1 MNTLLASLSPQM
13 YAAPDFSFTASS
25 WQMRLVPETGVV
37 LSDGKVGTTSGDV
50 RMLAL
55 AELEIVHALSDA
67 INSERATRIDWV
79 LAQFELTQQKLEP
92 LLAAL
97 NLELAVTGRRKKFVV
112 IENGWFKARTFSG
125 GVVFQRT
132 LAT

>member
-13 YAAPDFSFTASS
+13 YTAPDFAFTASN

-37 LSDGKVGTTSGDV
+37 LSNGKVGSATSGV
-50 RMLAL
+50 RMLTL
-55 AELEIVHALSDA
+55 SELEVVHALADA
-67 INSERATRIDWV
+67 INSERATRIDRII
-79 LAQFELTQQKLEP
+79 AQFELTQQTLEP

-97 NLELAVTGRRKKFVV
+97 NLELAITGRRKKFVV

-125 GVVFQRT
+125 GVVFQST

>member
-1 MNTLLASLSPQM
+1 MNTLLASLSRQL
-13 YAAPDFSFTASS
+13 YVAPDFAFTASS

-37 LSDGKVGTTSGDV
+37 LSDGKVAHTKGGV

-55 AELEIVHALSDA
+55 TELEIVHALADA
-67 INSERATRIDWV
+67 INSERATRIDRAI
-79 LAQFELTQQKLEP
+79 AQFELTQQTLEP

-97 NLELAVTGRRKKFVV
+97 NLELAITGRRKKFVV

-132 LAT
+132 LGT

>member
-13 YAAPDFSFTASS
+13 YSAPDLAFTASN

-37 LSDGKVGTTSGDV
+37 LSDGKVANAAAGF

-55 AELEIVHALSDA
+55 TELEIVHALADA
-67 INSERATRIDWV
+67 INSERATRIER
-79 LAQFELTQQKLEP
+79 AMAHFELTQEILEP
-92 LLAAL
+92 LIAAL
-97 NLELAVTGRRKKFVV
+97 NLELAITGRRKKYVV

-132 LAT
+132 LGT

>member
-1 MNTLLASLSPQM
+1 M
-13 YAAPDFSFTASS
+13 
-25 WQMRLVPETGVV
+25 PETGVV
-37 LSDGKVGTTSGDV
+37 LSDGKVANARGGV

-55 AELEIVHALSDA
+55 EELAIVHALADA
-67 INSERATRIDWV
+67 INTERAVRIENTIV
-79 LAQFELTQQKLEP
+79 QLELTKETLEP

-97 NLELAVTGRRKKFVV
+97 NLELAITGRRKKFVV

-132 LAT
+132 LGT

>member
-1 MNTLLASLSPQM
+1 MNTLLSSLSPQI
-13 YAAPDFSFTASS
+13 YAVPDLPFTASS
-25 WQMRLVPETGVV
+25 WQMRLVPEAGVV
-37 LSDGKVGTTSGDV
+37 LSDGKMANESGGV

-55 AELEIVHALSDA
+55 TELEIVHALADA
-67 INSERATRIDWV
+67 INTERASRIEH
-79 LAQFELTQQKLEP
+79 AIERFELTQETLEP
-92 LLAAL
+92 LLGAL

-132 LAT
+132 LGT

>member
-13 YAAPDFSFTASS
+13 YAVPDFAFTASS

-37 LSDGKVGTTSGDV
+37 LSDGKVASATGGV

-55 AELEIVHALSDA
+55 IELEIVHALADA
-67 INSERATRIDWV
+67 INSERATRIDRV
-79 LAQFELTQQKLEP
+79 IAQFELTQQTLEP
-92 LLAAL
+92 LVAAL
-97 NLELAVTGRRKKFVV
+97 NLELAITGRRKKFVV

>member
-1 MNTLLASLSPQM
+1 MNTLLSSLSPQI
-13 YAAPDFSFTASS
+13 YAVPDLAASPS
-25 WQMRLVPETGVV
+25 NWQMRLVPEAGVV
-37 LSDGKVGTTSGDV
+37 LSDGKMVSPSGGV

-55 AELEIVHALSDA
+55 VELEIVHALADA
-67 INSERATRIDWV
+67 INTERPSRIERTIER
-79 LAQFELTQQKLEP
+79 FELTQETLEP

-132 LAT
+132 LGT